1 MKRVALNGLLMLVAL
16 VGSLGAAEALFRMF
30 FCEPVG
36 LFRQVPA
43 MGYVMAPHYNGCHRK
58 WGGFDIRIVTNE
70 LGYRD
75 TTLGSSKLG
84 LRVLALGDSVTFGW
98 GVEAEEAYPQIV
110 EEMLRKQL
118 AALPVDVVN
127 AGVWGY
133 NTLQHLQAL
142 RQLDVS
148 VQPDVIL
155 LGVTSP
161 VMLVRNWNSFQQG
174 LVTIEPLHERS
185 EGLTSELRAKCREWS
200 HLCSLILRRLSYGK
214 ALLPS
219 WREWRSY
226 AGAAIPERSSRQ
238 DPVSLEGLAV
248 SQPCGWPPSDF
259 PVSDALAY
267 TQELISE
274 VYEWALQHDADLI
287 VAVLPS
293 QCQLEEARY
302 RSGTSDTVLPLNL
315 ALSQALSRRGISVI
329 DLTDSL
335 SHQAEPGDLFW
346 EGDFTHLNQRG
357 HRLVGEV
364 LSHPV
369 FQALSRLKE
378 RRHAIPAHRP
388 RAKKGEAA

>member
-1 MKRVALNGLLMLVAL
+1 MRRVALNVLLMLVAL

-36 LFRQVPA
+36 LFRQVTA
-43 MGYVMAPHYNGCHRK
+43 MGYVMAPNYNGCHRK

-84 LRVLALGDSVTFGW
+84 PRVLALGDSVTFGW
-98 GVEAEEAYPQIV
+98 GVEAEQAYPQIV
-110 EEMLRKQL
+110 EEILREQL
-118 AALPVDVVN
+118 APLPVDVVN

-155 LGVTSP
+155 LGITSP

-185 EGLTSELRAKCREWS
+185 EGLSSELREKCREWS

-219 WREWRSY
+219 WREWQSY
-226 AGAAIPERSSRQ
+226 AGAPISERSARQ
-238 DPVSLEGLAV
+238 DRASAERLAV
-248 SQPCGWPPSDF
+248 SRPCGWPPSNF

-267 TQELISE
+267 THELISE
-274 VYEWALQHDADLI
+274 VYEWTLQNNAGLI
-287 VAVLPS
+287 VAILPS

-302 RSGTSDTVLPLNL
+302 HLRTFDDVPPFNL
-315 ALSQALSRRGISVI
+315 ALSQALSKKGISVV

-335 SHQAEPGDLFW
+335 AHRTEPTELFW

-364 LSHPV
+364 LSREV
-369 FQALSRLKE
+369 LGALSRVKE
-378 RRHAIPAHRP
+378 RRRAIPSHRP
-388 RAKKGEAA
+388 STKKGEAA